1 MPLLYLGPRG
11 LNHSARQIQWDI
23 DCPAGS
29 KAIFVFWPSGLQ
41 EPLAFRVA
49 IGGIMRLCWLLGVGK
64 GAAQPVAFPAISEG
78 LVLLLDSV
86 HVSTC

>member
-1 MPLLYLGPRG
+1 MPPLYLTGPH
-11 LNHSARQIQWDI
+11 HSARAGRQIQLQWDI

-29 KAIFVFWPSGLQ
+29 KPSSL
-41 EPLAFRVA
+41 LALAGESAASV
-49 IGGIMRLCWLLGVGK
+49 MRLWLLGVGK

>member
-1 MPLLYLGPRG
+1 
-11 LNHSARQIQWDI
+11 
-23 DCPAGS
+23 
-29 KAIFVFWPSGLQ
+29 
-41 EPLAFRVA
+41 
-49 IGGIMRLCWLLGVGK
+49 LGVGK